1 MSKFDLASK
10 RAVGD
15 IESKDVQEI
24 AEFLNSLLANEYA
37 LFTKTL
43 NYHWNVTGPR
53 FHSLHTFLEDQYKQ
67 QLEIMDDM
75 AERVRVLGENPIGT
89 VKEMKDFME
98 MNEKNGKTL
107 SSSEMIYDLF
117 TSNLH
122 IQSSIKDFVSDTDVF
137 KKDPGTEDFLVSI
150 LQKHEMMS
158 WMLKSHLT

>member
-24 AEFLNSLLANEYA
+24 TEFLNSLLANEYA

-75 AERVRVLGENPIGT
+75 AERVRVLGENPVGT

-98 MNEKNGKTL
+98 MKEKNGKSL

>member
-1 MSKFDLASK
+1 M
-10 RAVGD
+10 
-15 IESKDVQEI
+15 
-24 AEFLNSLLANEYA
+24 ANEYA

>member
-122 IQSSIKDFVSDTDVF
+122 IQSSI
-137 KKDPGTEDFLVSI
+137 EI
-150 LQKHEMMS
+150 I
-158 WMLKSHLT
+158 

>member
-122 IQSSIKDFVSDTDVF
+122 IQLSLIH
-137 KKDPGTEDFLVSI
+137 I
-150 LQKHEMMS
+150 
-158 WMLKSHLT
+158 